1 MALFNMKSI
10 PGNVYIVFK
19 FMNRFYSTHGV
30 NSEDQASD
38 FTISPPYNRNFQE
51 MGYFTTNFVAL

>member
-1 MALFNMKSI
+1 MKST
-10 PGNVYIVFK
+10 PGNVYVVFK

-30 NSEDQASD
+30 NEDIQTSE
-38 FTISPPYNRNFQE
+38 FTIKPPYNRNFLE